1 MKHKALRAARHAE
14 EQRGSGGLWRRLAAA
29 GLSCALAFTIAPM
42 SAAIAEEPVSS
53 SQGGGSADASGLQ
66 NPQGADGASNAPTA
80 PPAGDAPLANDAPQ
94 AAPPG
99 AAPFD
104 IGDPD
109 PALPDLDLKVSIAA
123 DGTGDGAGG
132 AWTGEN
138 NQDDLAGNDSGPNNG
153 IVRVND
159 TVTYN
164 VEYAVPNGTANNVTF
179 SLKFPKGMEIVEL
192 PGYCSEG
199 GAPRPGSA
207 ITPATAG
214 EPALPLSATSID
226 ELAEQT
232 ITCNRG
238 TITSGTDIVPVTV
251 RVLNLAHQG
260 QSLPLL
266 SAEITADGFNGAVAP
281 TLPSVTASS
290 RLMWDISK
298 NGVALQENTGYHYGP
313 INTQCPWDTTR
324 TCKQTTYHVLFSAPA
339 GGKGAMPAIGDITFT
354 DDLSPEAM
362 YPSLSA
368 TDIAAIG
375 ADLDKYG
382 SRA

>member
-53 SQGGGSADASGLQ
+53 SQGGGSADASGQQ
-66 NPQGADGASNAPTA
+66 NPQGADGASNA

-164 VEYAVPNGTANNVTF
+164 VEYAVPNGTANNVMF

-199 GAPRPGSA
+199 ARLDRGQRSPRRP
-207 ITPATAG
+207 
-214 EPALPLSATSID
+214 
-226 ELAEQT
+226 Q
-232 ITCNRG
+232 
-238 TITSGTDIVPVTV
+238 V
-251 RVLNLAHQG
+251 
-260 QSLPLL
+260 
-266 SAEITADGFNGAVAP
+266 
-281 TLPSVTASS
+281 S
-290 RLMWDISK
+290 RR
-298 NGVALQENTGYHYGP
+298 
-313 INTQCPWDTTR
+313 CR
-324 TCKQTTYHVLFSAPA
+324 
-339 GGKGAMPAIGDITFT
+339 
-354 DDLSPEAM
+354 
-362 YPSLSA
+362 
-368 TDIAAIG
+368 
-375 ADLDKYG
+375 
-382 SRA
+382 